1 MPIFN
6 IMIFKEK
13 FKLLKNRTNKL
24 TELVQTEAC
33 YFDKSEIID
42 LAKKIGTYEN
52 TVKADIDT
60 LANAKIISVKQ
71 YWENHVNDIEYL
83 PNLFA
88 SMAEYVRKNK

>member
-33 YFDKSEIID
+33 YFDKSEIMEN
-42 LAKKIGTYEN
+42 KKGHI
-52 TVKADIDT
+52 VLCA
-60 LANAKIISVKQ
+60 L
-71 YWENHVNDIEYL
+71 
-83 PNLFA
+83 
-88 SMAEYVRKNK
+88 